1 MKRLK
6 NFFIW
11 ASGASVDIVNK
22 CDDKE
27 VTKYVNIGIVIISV
41 ALLGTFSFTTFI
53 TFAFGTNGLPFEWI
67 YYPIGLIWG
76 FILLSIDRAIVS
88 TISKKDSWF
97 RTTMKSI
104 PRFALALMI
113 GVVVSTP
120 VEMYIFN
127 KEINTQI
134 DQYVE
139 EIVTENISKDF
150 DNQLIVLESKYETSK
165 ESYEKYHQ
173 MYEDE
178 VNGRK
183 SGIPGKGARANEYMR
198 LELESLVQYNA
209 DKDSLE
215 NFKKNMADY
224 IDAVNVDSL
233 KVAYINENIGVEY
246 RVQTLYNM
254 SALHWFISILF
265 ITIELLPLM
274 VKLMAPKGSYD
285 EIADDIRDKYIFYSK
300 NGLERLND
308 DLANRLKI
316 NEQELLKQSEIIKN
330 NLKNEINFNDNEH
343 RRKIE
348 LIENDHKIKMLES
361 KIEYDDLLDETIR
374 KKRKEINDRELL
386 LNSKELEINKNLNIL
401 NDRVSKLKN
410 NVNSSSPKLILY
422 EPSTGCIVNEVS
434 LPFTFSIFTPLL
446 SNSFAFP
453 AK

>member
-254 SALHWFISILF
+254 SALHWF
-265 ITIELLPLM
+265 
-274 VKLMAPKGSYD
+274 
-285 EIADDIRDKYIFYSK
+285 
-300 NGLERLND
+300 
-308 DLANRLKI
+308 
-316 NEQELLKQSEIIKN
+316 
-330 NLKNEINFNDNEH
+330 
-343 RRKIE
+343 
-348 LIENDHKIKMLES
+348 
-361 KIEYDDLLDETIR
+361 
-374 KKRKEINDRELL
+374 
-386 LNSKELEINKNLNIL
+386 
-401 NDRVSKLKN
+401 
-410 NVNSSSPKLILY
+410 
-422 EPSTGCIVNEVS
+422 
-434 LPFTFSIFTPLL
+434 
-446 SNSFAFP
+446 
-453 AK
+453 